1 MNNMIGK
8 SGKDWGRA
16 PEGATHVYVELF
28 YRFRDDSWEYFSDD
42 RSSWV
47 KSQNADTWNNEKL
60 ISKEED
66 LEMNKKIVSSIK
78 DLEVGMF
85 LESISNTYVVTS
97 IQDGTFT
104 VVVLVNGNY
113 HYDKQRLESFKS
125 WSYTYNGEYTPIV
138 KEDPKDL
145 KIRELENTIAEATKQ
160 IQELKQI

>member
-1 MNNMIGK
+1 
-8 SGKDWGRA
+8 
-16 PEGATHVYVELF
+16 
-28 YRFRDDSWEYFSDD
+28 
-42 RSSWV
+42 
-47 KSQNADTWNNEKL
+47 
-60 ISKEED
+60 
-66 LEMNKKIVSSIK
+66 MNKKIVSSIK

-104 VVVLVNGNY
+104 VVVLVNCNY